1 MIDCH
6 IHILPGIDDGPS
18 QMDEALLMAEQAYQ
32 SGVDALIVTPHS
44 NQLHRFENYYGHSL
58 IESYET
64 FKTAVKEHG
73 NPINIYLG
81 MEIYVTEDILDQ
93 IKSGKLIGLNKTNYY
108 LIEFSFH
115 EAISYIEYIV
125 NELLANHYIPILAHP
140 ERYTCYQ
147 REPWQLYRLIKAGCM
162 IQLNKDS
169 ILGFFGRN
177 VQKTAKKLLDHRLVH
192 IIASDAHDSVFRH
205 AGLSEIQDYL
215 EYHYGMEYTH
225 QLLVQY
231 PYAVIMNKRIIF

>member
-44 NQLHRFENYYGHSL
+44 NQHHRFENYYDHSL
-58 IESYET
+58 IESYEK
-64 FKTAVKEHG
+64 FKQSAKEQG
-73 NPINIYLG
+73 NPIDIYLG
-81 MEIYVTEDILDQ
+81 MEIFVSDDILDK

-125 NELLANHYIPILAHP
+125 NEMLANHYIPILAHP
-140 ERYTCYQ
+140 ERYVCYQ
-147 REPWQLYRLIKAGCM
+147 QEPWQLYHLIKEGC
-162 IQLNKDS
+162 IAQLNKGS
-169 ILGFFGRN
+169 ISGLFGRN
-177 VQKTAKKLLDHRLVH
+177 VQRTAKKLLDHHLVQ

-205 AGLSEIQDYL
+205 ADMSEVQDYL
-215 EYHYGMEYTH
+215 EYHYGMNYTH
-225 QLLVQY
+225 QLLDEY
-231 PYAVIMNKRIIF
+231 PGAIIMNKRIVF